1 MASYILAT
9 TTKIVG
15 WYAFDTTK
23 EINETCFSIIDKLD
37 LSLVPVAGDKETAK
51 LWAQAMGLK
60 SWRYVRF

>member
-15 WYAFDTTK
+15 WYTFDTSK

-37 LSLVPVAGDKETAK
+37 LSLVPCSGDKETAK